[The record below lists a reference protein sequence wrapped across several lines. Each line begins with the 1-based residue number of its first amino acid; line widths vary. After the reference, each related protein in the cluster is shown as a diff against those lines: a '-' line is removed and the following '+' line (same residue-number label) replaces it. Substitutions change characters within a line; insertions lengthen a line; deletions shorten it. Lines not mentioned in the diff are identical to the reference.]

1 MTTTTLVAPIREN
14 TAGVHARPGLGRL
27 VAVELRKMV
36 DTRAGFW
43 LLAASALLAIAVVGL
58 TLAFGHATDL
68 MFGVFFERTVG
79 TLAVLLPVV
88 GILAITSEW
97 SQRTA
102 VTTFAL
108 VPRRERVIAA
118 KLLAGLLVALASVA
132 VCLATSLAAT
142 ALVAAIGHGN
152 GTFDVAAS
160 GLASAVL
167 FTAMWMVAGAALG
180 LLVMRSAPA
189 IVLSFLIPGG
199 IAGIAAGIPGAER
212 PLRWI
217 DLGTVAGEL
226 NAGHPAV
233 SGTEW
238 AYIASGVAI
247 WVLVPLAIG
256 FVRLR
261 RGEVTSS

>member
-1 MTTTTLVAPIREN
+1 
-14 TAGVHARPGLGRL
+14 
-27 VAVELRKMV
+27 
-36 DTRAGFW
+36 
-43 LLAASALLAIAVVGL
+43 
-58 TLAFGHATDL
+58 
-68 MFGVFFERTVG
+68 
-79 TLAVLLPVV
+79 
-88 GILAITSEW
+88 
-97 SQRTA
+97 
-102 VTTFAL
+102 
-108 VPRRERVIAA
+108 VIAA
-118 KLLAGLLVALASVA
+118 KLLAGLLIALASVA

-217 DLGTVAGEL
+217 DLGTVSRRAQRRPSGGVGHRMGVHRERCRDLGAG
-226 NAGHPAV
+226 AARDRVRPA
-233 SGTEW
+233 
-238 AYIASGVAI
+238 A
-247 WVLVPLAIG
+247 P
-256 FVRLR
+256 R
-261 RGEVTSS
+261 RGDVVMRFRVLFLKVISRVAQFLRVFPPS

>member
-1 MTTTTLVAPIREN
+1 MTAVASSSFAP
-14 TAGVHARPGLGRL
+14 APSLPRL
-27 VAVELRKMV
+27 VAIELRKTV
-36 DTRAGFW
+36 DTRAGVW
-43 LLAASALLAIAVVGL
+43 LLVASGLLAIAVVGL
-58 TLAFGHATDL
+58 SLAFGHSTDL
-68 MFGVFFERTVG
+68 VFGVFFERTVG
-79 TLAVLLPVV
+79 TVGVLLPVV

-142 ALVAAIGHGN
+142 ALVPVVGHGD

-160 GLASAVL
+160 GLGSAVL
-167 FTAMWMVAGAALG
+167 FMALWMAAGAALG

-189 IVLSFLIPGG
+189 IVLSFLIPMS
-199 IAGIAAGIPGAER
+199 IAGVAAGIPGAER

-233 SGTEW
+233 STTEW

-261 RGEVTSS
+261 RGEVTSA